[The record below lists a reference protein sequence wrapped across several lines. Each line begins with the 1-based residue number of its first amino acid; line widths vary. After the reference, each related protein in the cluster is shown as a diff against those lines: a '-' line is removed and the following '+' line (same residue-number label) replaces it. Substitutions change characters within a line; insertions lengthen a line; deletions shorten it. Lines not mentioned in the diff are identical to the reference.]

1 MLFRSE
7 VGSDIRLP
15 ERKRLNVASW
25 PHIRGQPQKL
35 SYQVCF
41 QRLNISLNAQRHIT
55 QELVM
60 SLVQNSVNVGILNLP
75 ITTHN
80 SLKTMSCPQVR
91 QIAPNKKKTSQ
102 TSPSNESIHYK
113 GFQDCGVPKR
123 LLSSASIAHFL
134 CCGPCCSQGVF
145 YVVYAN
151 LYKLQKLYFCW
162 EDVHNDFK

>member
-1 MLFRSE
+1 MLPEASIRE

-91 QIAPNKKKTSQ
+91 QIEPNK
-102 TSPSNESIHYK
+102 
-113 GFQDCGVPKR
+113 
-123 LLSSASIAHFL
+123 
-134 CCGPCCSQGVF
+134 
-145 YVVYAN
+145 
-151 LYKLQKLYFCW
+151 
-162 EDVHNDFK
+162 